1 MKKWFA
7 ALGLGIG
14 LLASLVLADPRVAG
28 PRIEAVALMKN
39 AAMLRIDGQQKLL
52 RAGGSAQGVRLISA
66 NPKQAVVEVG
76 GQRHTLTLSRQ
87 ISGNYQAPVDRELV
101 INRNNQFQ
109 YLTLAEINGRPIEA
123 LVDTGANLVALSS
136 QDADAMG
143 IDYRS
148 GRPSRVATASGTTRG
163 WHIILREVNVGG
175 IRVPH
180 VPATVI
186 PGDFPHHVLLGMTF
200 LQHVHLRE
208 QDGVLYLRAKY

>member
-1 MKKWFA
+1 MKKGFA

-14 LLASLVLADPRVAG
+14 LLASVAMAG
-28 PRIEAVALMKN
+28 PQVEAVALMKN

-52 RAGGSAQGVRLISA
+52 RAGGSVQGVRLISA
-66 NPKQAVVEVG
+66 NPKQAVVEVD
-76 GQRHTLTLSRQ
+76 GQRYTLTLSRK
-87 ISGNYQAPVDRELV
+87 IAGSYQAPAERELI

-109 YLTLAEINGRPIEA
+109 YLTLAEINGRPTEA

-136 QDADAMG
+136 KDADAMG

-148 GRPSRVATASGTTRG
+148 GRPSHVATASGTTRG
-163 WHIILREVNVGG
+163 WHIVLREVNVGG

-186 PGDFPHHVLLGMTF
+186 PGDFPRHVLLGMTF